1 MVRESSKLAN
11 GSDAIVPGAYEL
23 DHCKL
28 TVNDGQVYD
37 IRELIAKIVIDESIH
52 TASIMATFSILD
64 ANSYLEKLKMSG
76 NERIDLRISRRDI
89 EGNRTVI
96 EKELYISKIGLY
108 SKTSPGNATYVINAL
123 GKQAYMNSLQT
134 FSEAFRGSPGA
145 LISKICKDKLQ
156 VDPYYINTDTKDI
169 IQGVYPRMRPLA
181 LIHWLVRR
189 SYDNETPYYFY
200 DTFATGLTLESYEN
214 MQKQDIHDKYKHQP
228 FSDTIIGSKENY
240 EQQKTRVLS
249 LSTDKMEISKYNSAQ
264 KGAYSATLHTLDIA
278 KKEYKKSK
286 YVYSN
291 KKLSKLN
298 NNQPFSSNIS
308 FNDRSID
315 TYTEARNHYI
325 SLNSEAFG
333 NNSNY
338 STPADNSILMANA
351 YRENMNALVMDI
363 RINGDFEIASGKK
376 LNLTVRKGVDVKE
389 SDEST
394 LDKFLSG
401 DYIVDSVRHEFA
413 SEYTQTLTI
422 KKDSYIESLDTIQLE
437 TD

>member
-52 TASIMATFSILD
+52 TASIMATISILD

-108 SKTSPGNATYVINAL
+108 SKTSPGNATYIINAL

-214 MQKQDIHDKYKHQP
+214 MQKQDLKFYQLLN
-228 FSDTIIGSKENY
+228 GY
-240 EQQKTRVLS
+240 S
-249 LSTDKMEISKYNSAQ
+249 LME
-264 KGAYSATLHTLDIA
+264 
-278 KKEYKKSK
+278 
-286 YVYSN
+286 
-291 KKLSKLN
+291 
-298 NNQPFSSNIS
+298 
-308 FNDRSID
+308 
-315 TYTEARNHYI
+315 
-325 SLNSEAFG
+325 
-333 NNSNY
+333 
-338 STPADNSILMANA
+338 
-351 YRENMNALVMDI
+351 
-363 RINGDFEIASGKK
+363 
-376 LNLTVRKGVDVKE
+376 
-389 SDEST
+389 
-394 LDKFLSG
+394 
-401 DYIVDSVRHEFA
+401 
-413 SEYTQTLTI
+413 
-422 KKDSYIESLDTIQLE
+422 
-437 TD
+437 